1 MKLITLQDL
10 ISEISTSELIE
21 LSDLEGK
28 FTMDERVIEDANSD
42 AVSFIASYILLP
54 QSPTRLLKDI
64 CVDLTIVELK
74 KRQNFPKASFE
85 EKIKRAEE
93 LLLKMANKKL
103 PIEEQ
108 RQDIDKPIIIQRAFK
123 KNNTKTDWSKING

>member
-74 KRQNFPKASFE
+74 KRQNFPKTSFE

-93 LLLKMANKKL
+93 LLLKMANKKTTH
-103 PIEEQ
+103 
-108 RQDIDKPIIIQRAFK
+108 RRA
-123 KNNTKTDWSKING
+123 KTRYR

>member
-10 ISEISTSELIE
+10 ISEISTSELTE

-28 FTMDERVIEDANSD
+28 FAMDERVIEDANSD
-42 AVSFIASYILLP
+42 AINFITSYILLP
-54 QSPTRLLKDI
+54 KSPTRLLKDI
-64 CVDLTIVELK
+64 CVDLTIIELK

-85 EKIKRAEE
+85 DTLKRAEE

-103 PIEEQ
+103 PTQDI
-108 RQDIDKPIIIQRAFK
+108 RQDTDEPILVQRAFK
-123 KNNTKTDWSKING
+123 KNNAKTDWSKING